1 MKVLNL
7 IAARLLAAVSDP
19 HRYAETIV
27 KLTCAGREFSV
38 KGKEII
44 ADGWKAV
51 DQFFNPKEKKN
62 DDRRNLR
69 ILFAMDQSIIVV
81 SPLLDFSIAFV
92 SSPVTAFFFS

>member
-1 MKVLNL
+1 M
-7 IAARLLAAVSDP
+7 
-19 HRYAETIV
+19 